1 MNGIAKVGLQVL
13 KGAGRLMKMGAIYTL
28 SNELQSINK
37 NESKQFNREVRTGA
51 EDTVR
56 KFKLIKS
63 DDQI

>member
-1 MNGIAKVGLQVL
+1 MNGIVKLGLQVV

-37 NESKQFNREVRTGA
+37 QESKQFNNEIKTGV
-51 EDTVR
+51 EDSVR

-63 DDQI
+63 ED